1 MGVAIRA
8 CASADDAAWR
18 ALRCRMYPHHDV
30 AELVD
35 EMAAMCTEPARYGQF
50 VVIDGDGDA
59 LGFVEVSVRSD
70 YVVGTRTSPVA
81 FLEAIYVTPSSR
93 HQGIARKLVAAA
105 EDWARERGC
114 PEFASD
120 ALIDNLDSHAF
131 HRAIGFAEQE
141 RVVCFSKPL

>member
-1 MGVAIRA
+1 MIVSCLSPRQPG
-8 CASADDAAWR
+8 WL
-18 ALRCRMYPHHDV
+18 ALREQMFPHHAA
-30 AELVD
+30 AELLA
-35 EMAAMCTEPARYGQF
+35 EMATFCATPARFCQF
-50 VVIDGDGDA
+50 LWQPAGDHA
-59 LGFVEVSVRSD
+59 LGFAEVSLRSD

-120 ALIDNLDSHAF
+120 ALIDNDASHAM
-131 HRAIGFAEQE
+131 HRALGFEE
-141 RVVCFSKPL
+141 TKRVVYFRKLVG